1 MSKLSATAMPFVP
14 VAQLLQQ
21 FNSLV
26 EQIKIKL
33 NFVDMQIS
41 SALQKQA
48 TDKCFS
54 SVPISQL
61 PIHTSLP
68 SNNARNFKRYLRS
81 KAWRDRQRDIVH
93 DLPASRSSQT
103 SSSTFIQYLHDYK
116 KGKFKS
122 VNDNILSTSKEGG
135 VISAVSPSDVPSSI
149 ILNPPSTLPIHEKSA
164 TMDVSVKSG
173 VIITSSS
180 PRVIYL
186 PRNPPIPRLPSVSLS
201 SLSIPSVV
209 FDTVPIP
216 AWPSQYSKVFK
227 LYNSSS
233 FNEKGCII
241 SEHPDFKNFVLKPPL

>member
-1 MSKLSATAMPFVP
+1 
-14 VAQLLQQ
+14 
-21 FNSLV
+21 
-26 EQIKIKL
+26 
-33 NFVDMQIS
+33 MQIS

-48 TDKCFS
+48 TDKFFS

-164 TMDVSVKSG
+164 TMDISVKSG
-173 VIITSSS
+173 VILTSNS
-180 PRVIYL
+180 PQVRCL
-186 PRNPPIPRLPSVSLS
+186 SRNPPQSRLPSVSSSSS
-201 SLSIPSVV
+201 SLQSIN
-209 FDTVPIP
+209 FNTIPIS
-216 AWPSQYSKVFK
+216 AWPSHYSKVFN
-227 LYNSSS
+227 LFHSSS
-233 FNEKGCII
+233 FTEKGCVLSKPKDFLDAGAKFVELLHLLKII
-241 SEHPDFKNFVLKPPL
+241 HL

>member
-1 MSKLSATAMPFVP
+1 MSILSATAMPFVP

-48 TDKCFS
+48 TDKFFS

-81 KAWRDRQRDIVH
+81 KAWRDRQHDIVH
-93 DLPASRSSQT
+93 DLSASRSSQT

-149 ILNPPSTLPIHEKSA
+149 ILNPPSTLPIHEKST
-164 TMDVSVKSG
+164 TMDISVKSG
-173 VIITSSS
+173 VILTSNS
-180 PRVIYL
+180 PQVRCL
-186 PRNPPIPRLPSVSLS
+186 SRNPPRSRLPSVS
-201 SLSIPSVV
+201 
-209 FDTVPIP
+209 
-216 AWPSQYSKVFK
+216 
-227 LYNSSS
+227 SSS
-233 FNEKGCII
+233 
-241 SEHPDFKNFVLKPPL
+241 